1 MSLHSFSREDD
12 SIFLVGVGI
21 DITERK
27 KIEQELSES
36 IKSFE
41 LFAALAPVGI
51 VISDCNQKI
60 IYTSKKFTDIPGYTK
75 EDLASVEDWWLFAYP
90 AKFLERKF
98 VRTEKIQLQRQRKQI
113 LILS

>member
-75 EDLASVEDWWLFAYP
+75 EDLASVEDWWVFVYP
-90 AKFLERKF
+90 DEVLRKEIC
-98 VRTEKIQLQRQRKQI
+98 RDWA
-113 LILS
+113 